1 MSERQE
7 ALTLC
12 CDECGQDKVIT
23 PSELTDESQL
33 TCDSCGAEYGMLGAV
48 KRVELEK
55 VKEQLASA
63 FGKAF
68 DGLEGVKFTKA

>member
-1 MSERQE
+1 MSDGQE
-7 ALTLC
+7 TLTLC

-33 TCDSCGAEYGMLGAV
+33 TCDSCGAEYGTLGAI

-63 FGKAF
+63 FGKAL
-68 DGLEGVKFTKA
+68 DGLEGIHLAH